1 MDDRGLDARDPQVWR
16 RHMHLKMKDR
26 VVDEQSKGIIR
37 EFMDKMVAEGRAE
50 YDDNTDRY
58 RMTGEDF
65 PPPDMQGFLE
75 EWARRDS

>member
-1 MDDRGLDARDPQVWR
+1 MDGRGLDARDPQVWR
-16 RHMHLKMKDR
+16 RHMHPKMKVR

-37 EFMDKMVAEGRAE
+37 EFMDKMVAERRAG
-50 YDDNTDRY
+50 YDADTDRY